1 MAVDSGLSILVALE
15 SGRAERLRS
24 AFRWRGK
31 GHSDKGKKKLFSMDN
46 GLWWKRQ
53 AKSSEQRTT
62 PEKVVSSEQRAMSNI
77 NICRE
82 NTDPFYR
89 YKMPAIQSK
98 TEGRGNGIKTAV
110 MNTAEV
116 ARALGR
122 PPAYIIKYFGFE
134 LGAQTSINEST
145 DRYLVNG
152 VHDSNKL
159 QDTLDG
165 FINKFVLCGSCK
177 NPETDIIITKDGN
190 LIRDCKACGQRT
202 DIDPRHKLA
211 SYILKNPPESAK
223 SSKKKKAA
231 TASANVVGG
240 GVSISDLAS
249 GKKKENSGN
258 GNENENDEGADSDD
272 DALTRKINAEASN
285 LPDAQPIADDDW
297 AVDVSEEAVRRR
309 AQELENL
316 NLNDQK
322 SEFDQLGEWLLESE
336 DKDDLPS
343 DVEIYKKAVDLDIV
357 DDEKT
362 VQVLAQVLFDEDI
375 VDEIEQHQGLLSKLI
390 TSPAHEKAFLG
401 GLERF
406 LGLDHPELLPQIS
419 KVLLKV
425 YESDLASEAV
435 IIDWG
440 SKISKKYVSKEISK
454 KVKKAAKPFVKW
466 LEEAEEESDDE

>member
-1 MAVDSGLSILVALE
+1 
-15 SGRAERLRS
+15 
-24 AFRWRGK
+24 
-31 GHSDKGKKKLFSMDN
+31 
-46 GLWWKRQ
+46 
-53 AKSSEQRTT
+53 
-62 PEKVVSSEQRAMSNI
+62 MSNI

-134 LGAQTSINEST
+134 LGAQTSINEGT

-152 VHDSNKL
+152 VHDAPKL

-177 NPETDIIITKDGN
+177 NPETDIVITKDGN

-223 SSKKKKAA
+223 GGSKKKKAA

-240 GVSISDLAS
+240 GISISDIAS
-249 GKKKENSGN
+249 GKKKESADA
-258 GNENENDEGADSDD
+258 EEDADSDD
-272 DALTRKINAEASN
+272 DALTRKINAEASH

-297 AVDVSEEAVRRR
+297 AVDVSEEAVRKR

-316 NLNDQK
+316 NLNDQQ
-322 SEFDQLGEWLLESE
+322 SAFDQFGEWLLEAE
-336 DKDDLPS
+336 DKEDLPS
-343 DVEIYKKAVDLDIV
+343 DVEIYKKAVDLEIV

-362 VQVLAQVLFDEDI
+362 VQVLAQALFDEDI
-375 VDEIEQHQGLLSKLI
+375 VEQIDQHQGLLSKLLE
-390 TSPAHEKAFLG
+390 TPKHEKALLG

-406 LGLDHPELLPQIS
+406 LGLDHPDLLPLIS
-419 KVLLKV
+419 KILLKL
-425 YESDLASEAV
+425 YESDLVSEEV
-435 IIDWG
+435 IKDWG
-440 SKISKKYVSKEISK
+440 SKVSKKYVSKEISK

-466 LEEAEEESDDE
+466 LEEAEEEESDEE